1 MTHLHPTVE
10 GGWWKKTF
18 SHWLF
23 ICYLSIGFSSVLW
36 KCHTS
41 GHESPVSLLRLRHSG
56 LLGTAD
62 GVSRSRL
69 GVQSGVSRRGDDQIV
84 TVPLVPLETAP
95 ESMPRANIFIIT
107 RGNSSWRLWT
117 GPRGRRGPS
126 GSDLTESAEAVDQKA
141 RCCVSRAWCIVG
153 GLCSSHWGCR
163 KGLCVNLLMTSEA
176 VLST

>member
-1 MTHLHPTVE
+1 MLNIDHQLSLYWFQLRPPNV
-10 GGWWKKTF
+10 
-18 SHWLF
+18 SHRV
-23 ICYLSIGFSSVLW
+23 IVSSA
-36 KCHTS
+36 
-41 GHESPVSLLRLRHSG
+41 SLLRLRHWG

-117 GPRGRRGPS
+117 GPARPTQAKWVRPHWERGGSRPEGP
-126 GSDLTESAEAVDQKA
+126 LLLL
-141 RCCVSRAWCIVG
+141 
-153 GLCSSHWGCR
+153 LC
-163 KGLCVNLLMTSEA
+163 
-176 VLST
+176 

>member
-10 GGWWKKTF
+10 GGGGKKQF
-18 SHWLF
+18 H
-23 ICYLSIGFSSVLW
+23 IDYLSVISPLVSAPSSESV
-36 KCHTS
+36 TS

-153 GLCSSHWGCR
+153 GLCSSH
-163 KGLCVNLLMTSEA
+163 
-176 VLST
+176 